1 MLFSSR
7 SRVLW
12 GEAAIEAYQAAK
24 NGPTTLWHEPDIT
37 QILDLLDSKLLL
49 QSAKHFPQRKPLQ
62 VKTVW
67 VFCHIKRKNRSLC
80 LIARSYPV
88 CSSVRSAKICN
99 CQIFYLRISISFH
112 VEIRTPL
119 NADMSYFFSLV

>member
-67 VFCHIKRKNRSLC
+67 IFCYIKRKNRSLC
-80 LIARSYPV
+80 LIIHRVIQYIVLLEALKFV
-88 CSSVRSAKICN
+88 TVR
-99 CQIFYLRISISFH
+99 
-112 VEIRTPL
+112 
-119 NADMSYFFSLV
+119 YFI